1 VKALPP
7 VAVDG
12 LIAVLLAVFI
22 LPNTLVT
29 LMAVDITDGWL
40 ITLLAAV
47 AVLHITPALRR
58 TAPTVGY
65 ALACGSMSA
74 IVSAPNGELLGSSP
88 GMQKFP
94 FLLLPS
100 SLVFLPALNAVAVRA
115 TRRLSILALLAGL
128 LGVVLGTLRLVSLT
142 PAGYPR
148 LQYQSYVV
156 LALLITILSS
166 WGLGTAKRARDRFEA
181 AERAEAAR
189 SAILAERTRIAQDMH
204 DVVAHSLAV
213 VVRLAEAG
221 ALITSQ
227 SPDRARGMLLTIADT
242 GREALCDMRGML
254 GVLRDP
260 DAATPVTPSQGIDEV
275 RDGVRRDDVAPRPT
289 LADLPAVIDRVR
301 TTGVEVTMTESGTAL
316 PLGGAAELA
325 AFHVVQEAL
334 TNMVKHARARA
345 RAEVTLT
352 WLPDRLVVLIE
363 DDGGAPLRENVG
375 NSPVPGS
382 GTGLI
387 GLRERLAAVGGTIR
401 TQQLDEGFRVR
412 VELPT
417 RSAGPADKG
426 HEVTRTMET

>member
-1 VKALPP
+1 
-7 VAVDG
+7 
-12 LIAVLLAVFI
+12 
-22 LPNTLVT
+22 
-29 LMAVDITDGWL
+29 
-40 ITLLAAV
+40 
-47 AVLHITPALRR
+47 
-58 TAPTVGY
+58 
-65 ALACGSMSA
+65 
-74 IVSAPNGELLGSSP
+74 
-88 GMQKFP
+88 
-94 FLLLPS
+94 
-100 SLVFLPALNAVAVRA
+100 
-115 TRRLSILALLAGL
+115 
-128 LGVVLGTLRLVSLT
+128 
-142 PAGYPR
+142 
-148 LQYQSYVV
+148 
-156 LALLITILSS
+156 
-166 WGLGTAKRARDRFEA
+166 
-181 AERAEAAR
+181 
-189 SAILAERTRIAQDMH
+189 MH

-275 RDGVRRDDVAPRPT
+275 RDGVRCDDVAPRPT
-289 LADLPAVIDRVR
+289 LADLPAVIDRIR

-334 TNMVKHARARA
+334 TNTVKHAGARA

-352 WLPDRLVVLIE
+352 WLVDRLVVLIE
-363 DDGGAPLRENVG
+363 DDGGTPLRENVG
-375 NSPVPGS
+375 NPPVPGS
-382 GTGLI
+382 GTGLT

-401 TQQLDEGFRVR
+401 TQQLDEGFSVR
-412 VELPT
+412 VELPV